1 MASKSEDA
9 GEAGA
14 QVDLLLDRRDGIVN
28 LCEMKYVNGVYAIGK
43 VESMKLKNR
52 VEAFRKLVPSDKSI
66 HLTLVT
72 PEGIAKNEYR
82 WDVQSEV
89 TLDDLFRP

>member
-1 MASKSEDA
+1 
-9 GEAGA
+9 
-14 QVDLLLDRRDGIVN
+14 
-28 LCEMKYVNGVYAIGK
+28 
-43 VESMKLKNR
+43 MKLKNR
-52 VEAFRKLVPSDKSI
+52 VESFRKLVSSDKSI

-89 TLDDLFRP
+89 TLDDLFRA

>member
-1 MASKSEDA
+1 M
-9 GEAGA
+9 
-14 QVDLLLDRRDGIVN
+14 LFNRDTCPNIAICGI
-28 LCEMKYVNGVYAIGK
+28 LWAKIKHGG
-43 VESMKLKNR
+43 S
-52 VEAFRKLVPSDKSI
+52 SDKSI